1 MHEIFTGT
9 TVIPVLTIEKLDDA
23 IPLARALVK
32 GGLRCI
38 EVTLRT
44 PVASEAIAA
53 ITSQVSGA
61 IVGAGTILRPAD
73 VAMAQ
78 AVGAKFLMS
87 PGLTP
92 DLAAAGLASD
102 VPFIPGVATPSEIM
116 VARGLGISF
125 LKFFPAEAF
134 GGVTALRDLAPAFK
148 GVAFCPSSG
157 VTEGNAQDYLSLPNV
172 PMVGGSWM
180 ALPEMIAAGDWRGI
194 SEAAFRAS
202 ALKKS

>member
-9 TVIPVLTIEKLDDA
+9 TVIPVLTIENLDDA

-44 PVASEAIAA
+44 PVASQAIAA
-53 ITSQVSGA
+53 IASQVSGA
-61 IVGAGTILRPAD
+61 IVGAGTVLRPAD
-73 VAMAQ
+73 VAIARNAGAQ
-78 AVGAKFLMS
+78 FLMS

-92 DLAAAGLASD
+92 DLAAAGLESEM
-102 VPFIPGVATPSEIM
+102 PFIPGVATPSEIM
-116 VARGLGISF
+116 AARGLGISF

-157 VTEGNAQDYLSLPNV
+157 ITERNAPDYLALPNV
-172 PMVGGSWM
+172 PMVGGTWM
-180 ALPEMIAAGDWRGI
+180 ATPEMIAAGDWRGI

-202 ALKKS
+202 SLTKA